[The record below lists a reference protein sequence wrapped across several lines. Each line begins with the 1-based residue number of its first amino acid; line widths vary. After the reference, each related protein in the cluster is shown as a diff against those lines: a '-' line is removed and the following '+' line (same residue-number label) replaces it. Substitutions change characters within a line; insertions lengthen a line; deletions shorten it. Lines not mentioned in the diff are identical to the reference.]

1 MHSLLL
7 LSNVCYWHFH
17 VIRSNSRMER
27 RVMQER
33 LQRRYRP
40 QIPPPLAAGE
50 VGVRDL
56 VDVTQPPSDSLAQPT
71 PSTQPAQG
79 TTATRPTLTRAQQL
93 VKKSHIVT
101 AQQKVKVQY
110 WYIDCFITV
119 PVYNNMI
126 LLLFTMHYSTLR
138 CTLTSFRVFPV
149 ATRE

>member
-7 LSNVCYWHFH
+7 LSKVCYWHFH

-56 VDVTQPPSDSLAQPT
+56 VDVTQPPSDPLTHPT

-79 TTATRPTLTRAQQL
+79 TTAARPTLTRAQQL

-101 AQQKVKVQY
+101 AQQKVKVRY
-110 WYIDCFITV
+110 WSIDYFITV
-119 PVYNNMI
+119 PVYMI
-126 LLLFTMHYSTLR
+126 LHLFIMHYSTSP
-138 CTLTSFRVFPV
+138 CTLTCFGFFPV
-149 ATRE
+149 ATKE